1 MSLSDHEPEEVTQFG
16 LSEDLVI
23 SPTHKPKQTN
33 AVDFDGL
40 LTPPLVL
47 HEDLAKGNGGQAWPA
62 GMILTKYI
70 LRKEQDAIRNAS
82 SMFVAISPLRM
93 STSSA
98 S

>member
-1 MSLSDHEPEEVTQFG
+1 MSLSDRESEEHAQFG
-16 LSEDLVI
+16 LSEDLVV
-23 SPTHKPKQTN
+23 SPIHKAKQTN

-70 LRKEQDAIRNAS
+70 LRKKQDAIRNAS
-82 SMFVAISPLRM
+82 SMFVAISPLRL
-93 STSSA
+93 SVSPA